1 MLILLFVPHTRAFC
15 KTHDA
20 ETIDGHDIGDPIDT
34 NSKATCCE
42 LCQEDAS
49 CLAAVFDGLQCHK
62 KSAVGPITVSFLS
75 VLLVADQGTP
85 APPTPAPAPLTLA
98 PVTPEPPTPSPPRKA
113 HRLKPC

>member
-1 MLILLFVPHTRAFC
+1 MILMLILLFVPHTRAFC

-85 APPTPAPAPLTLA
+85 APPTPAP
-98 PVTPEPPTPSPPRKA
+98 VTPAPPKCGPNYAGRRTKKNA
-113 HRLKPC
+113 KI